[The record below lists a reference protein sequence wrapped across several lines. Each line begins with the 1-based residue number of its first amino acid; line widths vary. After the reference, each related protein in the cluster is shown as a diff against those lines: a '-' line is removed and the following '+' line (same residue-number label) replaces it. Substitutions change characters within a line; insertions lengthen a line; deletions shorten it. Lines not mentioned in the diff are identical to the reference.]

1 MNCNAVG
8 SFKPSDDYIWIT
20 WSLLSKCNLSCDY
33 CTAKGNYWPDMQ
45 QIMRGLFFIERLPY
59 TSKEVI
65 LFGGEP
71 TLILGIELV
80 VDYLKEIGAKTSI
93 FTNIIKSETLLTLN
107 EECRITAT
115 YHPDMMKSE
124 VFIGNMEKLHKYK
137 FNFVNVMMYGM
148 EEEEYKVCKYL
159 LERKIPHR
167 RVPIWGNSSFADWL
181 KSVEYTYSL
190 PDELSMRN
198 IHACMQDGSI
208 RKATEQEL
216 VLSEMTNFKGWD
228 CYAGVNSIY
237 INHDGNVYKC
247 QEDLN
252 QGKIL
257 CTVEDELP
265 KLNSLTCNHDRCTCE
280 YYIPKRLPNAVFN
293 W

>member
-8 SFKPSDDYIWIT
+8 SFKPSDNYIWIT

-33 CTAKGNYWPDMQ
+33 CNAKGSYESSWNTVTRTFRFM
-45 QIMRGLFFIERLPY
+45 ERLPH
-59 TSKEVI
+59 SDVEVT

-71 TLILGIELV
+71 TTKIGIELV
-80 VDYLKEIGAKTSI
+80 VQSLANFCIKTNI
-93 FTNIIKSETLLTLN
+93 FTNLTRPDILSGLDTR
-107 EECRITAT
+107 CRITST
-115 YHPDMMKSE
+115 YHPDMMKPE

-148 EEEEYKVCKYL
+148 EEEEYKVCQYL

-181 KSVEYTYSL
+181 KSVEYTHYL

-257 CTVEDELP
+257 CTVEDDLP